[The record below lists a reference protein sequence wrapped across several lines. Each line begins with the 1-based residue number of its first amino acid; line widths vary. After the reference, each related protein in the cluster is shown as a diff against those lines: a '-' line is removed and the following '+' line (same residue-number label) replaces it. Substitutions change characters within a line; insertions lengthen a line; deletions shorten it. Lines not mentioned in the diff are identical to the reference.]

1 MPADYVDSHYSRTLV
16 DDSVFPALEERH
28 EVETCVIGGGLAGL
42 SVALSLAE
50 RNCGVAVIEANRVGW
65 GASGRNGGFVSAG
78 FARGMESVARTT
90 GTDKAR
96 ALFDL
101 SRAGVDRV
109 RRNIEAYDIDCG
121 PVKSG
126 ILMASWFDRPGDLRD
141 GVAASNERY
150 GTRLAFWPREEVQNV
165 CSSPRYYDGIF
176 NPDGFQFHPLN
187 YTRGVARAADRM
199 GVQIFEGSPVTS
211 IRRTGSHID
220 VGTSRGSVRCKTVVV
235 CCSGYI
241 GGLVPRLSRATLPVG
256 TYVLLTKPLGADL
269 EEAIRTQYAVADD
282 RMAQDYY
289 RPLEDGRLLWGGRI
303 STELSPARLAELML
317 VQIERVYPQLK
328 DKVVPDVA
336 WPGTMGYATH
346 KMPQIGE
353 LEPGFWYAQGF
364 GGHGMNTTAMAG
376 DLIASALV
384 DGDTR
389 WRLFSDFG
397 LTYAGGILGP
407 PVAQAVYWSYQMR
420 DWIVSQRQARHRSG

>member
-1 MPADYVDSHYSRTLV
+1 
-16 DDSVFPALEERH
+16 
-28 EVETCVIGGGLAGL
+28 
-42 SVALSLAE
+42 
-50 RNCGVAVIEANRVGW
+50 
-65 GASGRNGGFVSAG
+65 
-78 FARGMESVARTT
+78 
-90 GTDKAR
+90 
-96 ALFDL
+96 
-101 SRAGVDRV
+101 
-109 RRNIEAYDIDCG
+109 
-121 PVKSG
+121 
-126 ILMASWFDRPGDLRD
+126 MASWFDRPSDLRD
-141 GVAASNERY
+141 GVAASNQRY

-187 YTRGVARAADRM
+187 YTRGIARAADRL
-199 GVQIFEGSPVTS
+199 GAQIFEASPVTS
-211 IRRTGSHID
+211 IRRTGDHID

-328 DKVVPDVA
+328 GRVVPDVA

-384 DGDTR
+384 DGDTLAA
-389 WRLFSDFG
+389 LFRFRPHLRRRHFGRPLPKPSIGPIRCVIGSFLSDRPSSFRVTRPIP
-397 LTYAGGILGP
+397 L
-407 PVAQAVYWSYQMR
+407 S
-420 DWIVSQRQARHRSG
+420 VSGCPFRRMHWACPTSSPSVSPASAR